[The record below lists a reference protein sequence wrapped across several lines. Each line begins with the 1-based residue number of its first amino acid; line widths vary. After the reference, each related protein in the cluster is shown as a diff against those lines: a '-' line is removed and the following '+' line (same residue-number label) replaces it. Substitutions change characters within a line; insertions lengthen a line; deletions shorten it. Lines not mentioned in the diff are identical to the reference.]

1 MFEVLPH
8 TADVGLR
15 VTADTLGALFE
26 DAGRGFFSLI
36 VEQLSEVHPRE
47 QKQFELSGHDVEY
60 LFFDWLNELLFAF
73 EREQLLFSEF
83 RVSIDSGGLR
93 ATARGEQ
100 LDHTRHHLTH
110 EIKAI
115 TYHGLKVVRTP
126 NGWLAEVIVDI

>member
-1 MFEVLPH
+1 MFQVLPH

-26 DAGRGFFSLI
+26 DAGCGFFSLI
-36 VEQLSEVHPRE
+36 VGQLSEIRPRV
-47 QKQFELSGHDVEY
+47 QKRFELSGSDIEY
-60 LFFDWLNELLFAF
+60 LLFDWLNELLFTF
-73 EREQLLFSEF
+73 EYERLLFSEF
-83 RVSIDSGGLR
+83 QVSIDSKGLQ

-115 TYHGLKVVRTP
+115 TYHGLKVVRNP
-126 NGWLAEVIVDI
+126 GGWLAEVLFDI